1 MVNIYIYII
10 QAVLYNN
17 GDDGIY
23 ICIYI
28 CTEWGSQSIAF
39 SCFISG

>member
-1 MVNIYIYII
+1 MVMVHIYII

-17 GDDGIY
+17 GDDD

-28 CTEWGSQSIAF
+28 YTEWGSQSIAF